1 MVKVAIVM
9 STALVLAGCGGSGTS
24 TSRGIPSVGLA
35 VGPISAA
42 CNRSDR
48 RNANPRIC
56 GCAQTM
62 ADRNLSDSD
71 QRLAAS
77 FFSEPQK
84 AQDIRQSDRASNEAF
99 WNRYKVFIADSE
111 RYCAAIR

>member
-1 MVKVAIVM
+1 MMKVALVV
-9 STALVLAGCGGSGTS
+9 SATLVLAGCGGSGTS
-24 TSRGIPSVGLA
+24 TSRGVASVGLA
-35 VGPISAA
+35 TGPISAA

-48 RNANPRIC
+48 RGSNPRIC

-62 ADRNLSDSD
+62 ADRNLSNSD

-77 FFSEPQK
+77 FFSEPQR

-99 WNRYKVFIADSE
+99 WDRYKVFIADSE